1 MDRINR
7 ELSDIGV
14 EIHDLNQYF
23 MPLVTEIT
31 KLRLALDVRNI
42 LTIKQQQSELK
53 EDVMLLPEAIYNE
66 YKKEASH
73 AGKVYDDARRAELEA
88 QGVQVIG

>member
-7 ELSDIGV
+7 ELSDIGI

-42 LTIKQQQSELK
+42 LEITNYGNQ
-53 EDVMLLPEAIYNE
+53 MPEHIYNE
-66 YKKEASH
+66 YKKRASEA
-73 AGKVYDDARRAELEA
+73 GEVYDDKAREELKA
-88 QGVQVIG
+88 RGVQVIG

>member
-7 ELSDIGV
+7 ELSDIGI

-31 KLRLALDVRNI
+31 KLRYALDVRNI
-42 LTIKQQQSELK
+42 LEITQRQSDLK
-53 EDVMLLPEAIYNE
+53 EDVMLVPERIYNE
-66 YKKEASH
+66 YKKRASEA
-73 AGKVYDDARRAELEA
+73 GEVYDKKAREELKA
-88 QGVQVIG
+88 RGVQVIG

>member
-1 MDRINR
+1 MTDHSR
-7 ELSDIGV
+7 ELGDIGI

-31 KLRLALDVRNI
+31 KLRLALDVRNV
-42 LTIKQQQSELK
+42 LTIAHRQSDLK

-66 YKKEASH
+66 YKKQASH

-88 QGVQVIG
+88 QGLQVVA